1 MMREAREGMDP
12 INHSLITNT
21 FSTGRSRHG
30 AFCGT
35 GEDGGNW
42 EGEREVEVHRM
53 RVRESE
59 VEDFIIRPTGLRKR
73 GQFS

>member
-12 INHSLITNT
+12 INHSLIPNT

-42 EGEREVEVHRM
+42 EGERE
-53 RVRESE
+53 RERWR
-59 VEDFIIRPTGLRKR
+59 FIE
-73 GQFS
+73 